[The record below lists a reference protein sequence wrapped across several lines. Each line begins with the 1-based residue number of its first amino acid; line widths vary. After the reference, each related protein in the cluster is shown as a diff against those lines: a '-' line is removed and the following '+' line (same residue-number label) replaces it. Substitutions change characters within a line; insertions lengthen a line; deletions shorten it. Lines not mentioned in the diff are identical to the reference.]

1 MILTFLTKRVAMKMK
16 VLTIDGPSGVG
27 KGTVSRKISALLGWD
42 YLDSGAIYRVLALLS
57 NNRGIDPSEVQQ
69 LSVLARGLPLN
80 FRQANGVAEIY
91 AEDLRVTEMIRT
103 EECGR
108 LASMVSAYPEVREAL
123 LARQRDFATE
133 RGLVADGRDMG
144 TIVFPEAGVKVYLTA
159 SPEVRAW
166 RRFHQL
172 QQADQNVNFPSLLR
186 EIEARDARDMNR
198 AIAPLRPASDA
209 VLIDTSELSIE
220 AVCEKVLSL
229 VREVF
234 P

>member
-1 MILTFLTKRVAMKMK
+1 MK

>member
-1 MILTFLTKRVAMKMK
+1 MKMK